1 MDVVFTKTNMLFLIQ
16 GLRLTLIIAF
26 ISILLSTIFGTIL
39 AVLRNYSKGI
49 LGKLAAVY
57 IETFRNTPS
66 LLWIL
71 AIRFM
76 VPIKPVYSGVL
87 SFTLFTTA
95 AIAEIVR
102 GGMNSINKG
111 QYEAAYSQG
120 FSKIQTLRYI
130 ILPQSFRNCV
140 PTILSQS
147 STVIKDTSYLWAV
160 GIEEFTGKGMI
171 LMGSFATSA
180 QVFLLFGT
188 LAASYFIINF
198 ILSCTM
204 RKFNK
209 LSIV

>member
-1 MDVVFTKTNMLFLIQ
+1 MDMIFTKTNILFLFQ
-16 GLRLTLIIAF
+16 GLKLTLTIAV
-26 ISILLSTIFGTIL
+26 ISIFLSMIFGTIL

-49 LGKLAAVY
+49 FGKLAAIY
-57 IETFRNTPS
+57 IEIFRNTPS

-71 AIRFM
+71 
-76 VPIKPVYSGVL
+76 S
-87 SFTLFTTA
+87 TLFTTA

-102 GGMNSINKG
+102 GGMNSVNAG
-111 QYEAAYSQG
+111 QYEASYSQG

-130 ILPQSFRNCV
+130 VLPQSFKNCI

-147 STVIKDTSYLWAV
+147 SHVIKDTSYLWAV

-171 LMGSFATSA
+171 LMGSFATST

-188 LAASYFIINF
+188 IAASYFIINF

-204 RKFNK
+204 R
-209 LSIV
+209 SIKTVY